1 MMPTHAR
8 LRTAA
13 RVLLVPYLIALA
25 LIVWLPG
32 EDASRVTGIVA
43 TIAEWISAGFGVAF
57 DTAYTSLE
65 FLANIALFVPFGLL
79 LSASAPKLPWWAVT
93 LAGCA
98 TSVLIECVQILLPTR
113 FPTLS
118 DVIANTAG
126 AALGWVLWRIAVT
139 MTHRRRS
146 TLES

>member
-1 MMPTHAR
+1 MLTDAR
-8 LRTAA
+8 LRLAA
-13 RVLLVPYLIALA
+13 RVLLVPYLVALA

-43 TIAEWISAGFGVAF
+43 TIAEWLSAGLGVSF
-57 DTAYTSLE
+57 DAAYTPLE

-79 LSASAPKLPWWAVT
+79 LSASAPRLRWWGVT

-98 TSVLIECVQILLPTR
+98 TSALIECLQILLPTR

-126 AALGWVLWRIAVT
+126 AAFGWALWRIAVT
-139 MTHRRRS
+139 MTRRRRS